1 MLDHTRWTSPM
12 KVAIDGL
19 LTTYHGQK
27 DMLRLVDHEYA
38 AMVHSSITD
47 PNSLLHPTTR
57 LHICRYIKY
66 LAKLQNTS
74 SLLNVSPEKL
84 LETQQ
89 LWQRLTEN
97 SDTVT
102 VPVTTLSPATVNPPA
117 KASPLTEETIERMVS
132 DILQRQQQQQ
142 QQQQARGQKKKTKT
156 CLSCGQPKSR
166 FENDGSS
173 IHFFYQNGP
182 SRYFYCSTKVHQKY
196 GAEGLTNPRME
207 LVDFMDTPFFER
219 ELAATQQKVQGQKAK
234 RKAADVPPQGRLCRF
249 CHRVLK
255 QGPDSPH
262 VHTGFPG
269 VAGKYVYCPAKV
281 FSLYQD
287 QGMEKELIWGDF
299 KGSAFYEAERLRW
312 LAEKGK

>member
-1 MLDHTRWTSPM
+1 M

-19 LTTYHGQK
+19 LTTHHGQK
-27 DMLRLVDHEYA
+27 GMLRLVDHEYA
-38 AMVHSSITD
+38 AMVHSSSTN
-47 PNSLLHPTTR
+47 PNSLVHPTTR
-57 LHICRYIKY
+57 LHICRYVKH

-74 SLLNVSPEKL
+74 SSLNINPEKL

-89 LWQRLTEN
+89 LWQHLTED

-117 KASPLTEETIERMVS
+117 QAVPLTEETIERMVS
-132 DILQRQQQQQ
+132 EILQRQQQQQ
-142 QQQQARGQKKKTKT
+142 QQTRGQKQKTKT

-173 IHFFYQNGP
+173 IHFFLPEWANQ
-182 SRYFYCSTKVHQKY
+182 VLLLLHQKY

-207 LVDFMDTPFFER
+207 LVAFMDTPFFER

-249 CHRVLK
+249 CHLVFK
-255 QGPDSPH
+255 QGPDSPNI
-262 VHTGFPG
+262 HTGFPG

-287 QGMEKELIWGDF
+287 QGMEKELTWGEF
-299 KGSAFYEAERLRW
+299 KGSAFYEAEKLRW